1 MRHTSDSK
9 HQVPWVD
16 PLQFLVSTGVSSQ
29 LHDLGSEVLQDP
41 GLVDGGES
49 SDLLLALAHLL
60 LQLTMDGVD
69 VELQPGFVALGEDA
83 AMDPR
88 GLANSQILG
97 LGACTRRDF
106 WPIPW
111 LKPVRYLGSS
121 FVTPMQS
128 C

>member
-1 MRHTSDSK
+1 M
-9 HQVPWVD
+9 PWVD
-16 PLQFLVSTGVSSQ
+16 PLQFLVSTGVPSQ

-88 GLANSQILG
+88 GFLHFKITKLLAL
-97 LGACTRRDF
+97 A
-106 WPIPW
+106 
-111 LKPVRYLGSS
+111 
-121 FVTPMQS
+121 
-128 C
+128 